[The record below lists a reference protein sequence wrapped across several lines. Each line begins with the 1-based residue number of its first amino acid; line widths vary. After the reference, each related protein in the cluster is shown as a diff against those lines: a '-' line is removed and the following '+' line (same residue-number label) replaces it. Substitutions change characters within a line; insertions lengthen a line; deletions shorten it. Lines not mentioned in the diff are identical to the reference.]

1 MASFNKIILIGRVT
15 APPEMRYTPS
25 GKPVT
30 TFTLAVDRYR
40 KSEGK
45 DKEKEADFI
54 PIVTWQKLA
63 EICSQYLEKGKL
75 IVIEGRLQ
83 IRSYTANDGGKRKVA
98 EVIAENMQM
107 LSRRGESGGADIPH
121 DVASPP
127 HSGGYDDA
135 KEFDQVNAS
144 DLGLE
149 DDVPF

>member
-1 MASFNKIILIGRVT
+1 MPSFNKIILIGRVT

-30 TFTLAVDRYR
+30 TFTLAVDRNR

-45 DKEKEADFI
+45 ERETDFV

-63 EICSQYLEKGKL
+63 EICSQYLDKGKL
-75 IVIEGRLQ
+75 ICIEGRLQ

-107 LSRRGESGGADIPH
+107 LSRRGEGGGPGIPT
-121 DVASPP
+121 DNASPA

-135 KEFDQVNAS
+135 KDFDSLNAH